1 MADIGT
7 LELVGRLAVAA
18 FVMIAPT
25 LLFLGLVRGLEKLR
39 DDAFID
45 RWLQEQGHEI
55 EDDVLTVLASG
66 IGIEPETDSS
76 HRCPVCGNPN
86 ASSARYCHECLARL
100 PS

>member
-1 MADIGT
+1 MDDPGT
-7 LELVGRLAVAA
+7 LEFAGRLAVAA

-25 LLFLGLVRGLEKLR
+25 LLFLGLMRGLEKLR

-45 RWLQEQGHEI
+45 RWMHEQGHET

-66 IGIEPETDSS
+66 IGIESETASS
-76 HRCPVCGNPN
+76 TRCPACGSSN
-86 ASSARYCHECLARL
+86 ASTARYCRECLARL